1 MRIRF
6 VRTVVLQ
13 GTCLSLVNAR
23 KGGSGCRFSENTCS
37 AMVRRNLQ
45 IWAVRDEGDM
55 LSSNNGGTT
64 WQWQVALTHLRF
76 PALIFHLPG
85 VSEVLTM
92 KFRRS
97 PQTKSIKAST
107 SLTLTADV
115 STRAQNLGRH
125 GI

>member
-1 MRIRF
+1 MPFASQSPEKAGADADSRK
-6 VRTVVLQ
+6 
-13 GTCLSLVNAR
+13 SPAR
-23 KGGSGCRFSENTCS
+23 RW
-37 AMVRRNLQ
+37 VRRNLQ